1 MNPRIVAMEIPL
13 INLNQR
19 QTSHHLMVHP
29 PTDRYRIPK
38 IIQTADAI
46 IPRSR
51 TTRLR
56 EEAEAEAEAE
66 AEPHSSSVILEAVLS
81 PFQNRL
87 ERRLGEPILG
97 PGAVKM
103 SLHIQGKDIIDG
115 VIGDTMFSEGHGIKE
130 R

>member
-29 PTDRYRIPK
+29 PIDRYHIPK

-56 EEAEAEAEAE
+56 EEPEPEP
-66 AEPHSSSVILEAVLS
+66 EPHSSSVILEAVLS

>member
-1 MNPRIVAMEIPL
+1 MEIPL

-29 PTDRYRIPK
+29 PADRYRIPK

-56 EEAEAEAEAE
+56 EKAEAE